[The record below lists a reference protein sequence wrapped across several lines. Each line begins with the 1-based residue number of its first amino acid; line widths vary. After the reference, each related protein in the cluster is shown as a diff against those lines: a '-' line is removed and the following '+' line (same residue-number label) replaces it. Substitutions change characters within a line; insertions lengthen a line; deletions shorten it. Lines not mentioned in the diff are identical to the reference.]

1 MFRTH
6 HCNELRKA
14 HVGETVT
21 LVGWVNSNRDHAG
34 VIFTDLRDREGVTQI
49 VFKSEEHPE
58 VAELSHKL
66 RQEDVIQ
73 IIGTVADRPEFGD
86 QTTVNPN
93 IATGEIE
100 VIVSELR
107 VLNKADVL
115 PFQLDKELSNEDLR
129 MKYRYLDLRRPR
141 LRENIRL
148 RHRVTKA
155 VRDELD
161 KSGFIEVETPVL
173 SKSTPEG
180 ARDFLVP
187 SRLSPGKF
195 YALPQAPQQ
204 YKQLLMVAGV
214 ERYFQIARCFRDEDL
229 RADRQPEFTQVDIE
243 ASFIT
248 QEDIFKLIESLL
260 AEAFRLGIGVE
271 IPKNFPRMTYQEAM
285 DRFGVDR
292 PDTRYGLEI
301 VELTEIFVGSK
312 FGVFQR
318 AAEGGGVVRAINAKG
333 FASVTTGQV
342 KRLEEVAKE
351 AGAGGLAY
359 IKVEGGEW
367 KSPIVKFFSE
377 AERAELQ
384 QRMGIEEGDLILFGC
399 DKWDVVCNVLG
410 RLRSEACSMQ
420 GILEGN
426 KALNVLWVT
435 DFPLLGYDA
444 EEGKWGAVHHPF
456 TRPKAEDV
464 SLLDDESTYGKVRA
478 DAYDVV
484 LNGVEIG
491 GGSIRIHEQN
501 LQARVFSI
509 LGISEEEQEANFSHI
524 LTAFRFGAPPHGGIA
539 LGLDRLV
546 MLIAGESSIR
556 EVIAFPKNNKGVDL
570 MSDSPAEVEFKQLRD
585 LYVKSTY
592 QEKKKQG

>member
-1 MFRTH
+1 
-6 HCNELRKA
+6 
-14 HVGETVT
+14 
-21 LVGWVNSNRDHAG
+21 

-49 VFKSEEHPE
+49 VFKSEEAPE

-73 IIGTVADRPEFGD
+73 ITGTVENRPQFGD

-100 VIVSELR
+100 VVVRDLK

-141 LRENIRL
+141 LRENLRL

-155 VRDELD
+155 VRDHLD
-161 KSGFIEVETPVL
+161 VNGFIEVETPVL

-248 QEDIFKLIESLL
+248 QEDIFKLVEGIL
-260 AEAFRLGIGVE
+260 AEAFQQGIGVS
-271 IPKNFPRMTYQEAM
+271 IPQTFPRMSYQEAM
-285 DRFGVDR
+285 DRFGIDR
-292 PDTRYGLEI
+292 PDTRFGMEI
-301 VELTEIFVGSK
+301 VDLTQDFLSSN
-312 FGVFQR
+312 FGVFKR
-318 AAEGGGVVRAINAKG
+318 AAEGGGVVRSINAKG
-333 FASVTTGQV
+333 FAGVTTGQV

-367 KSPIVKFFSE
+367 KSPIVKFFSD
-377 AERAELQ
+377 AERNALKEKL
-384 QRMGIEEGDLILFGC
+384 GIEEGDLVLFGC
-399 DKWDVVCNVLG
+399 DKWETVCNVLY
-410 RLRSEACSMQ
+410 RLRTEVCQMQ
-420 GILEGN
+420 GLLEGN
-426 KALNVLWVT
+426 TDLNFLWVY
-435 DFPLLGYDA
+435 DFPLLGYAA

-464 SLLDDESTYGKVRA
+464 HLLDDEATFGKVRA

-491 GGSIRIHEQN
+491 GGSIRIHEQD
-501 LQARVFSI
+501 LQARVFTI
-509 LGISEEEQEANFSHI
+509 LGISEAEQQANFSHI
-524 LTAFRFGAPPHGGIA
+524 LTAFRFGAPPHGGLA

-570 MSDSPAEVEFKQLRD
+570 MSDSPAEVEMKQLRE

-592 QEKKKQG
+592 QEKKKAD

>member
-6 HCNELRKA
+6 HCNELRKS
-14 HVGETVT
+14 HIGNTVT

-49 VFKSEEHPE
+49 VFKSDEHPE
-58 VAELSHKL
+58 VAEMSHKL

-73 IIGTVADRPEFGD
+73 IVGVVSERPEFNG

-93 IATGEIE
+93 IDTGEVE
-100 VIVSELR
+100 VVVRELR

-141 LRENIRL
+141 LRENLRL

-155 VRDELD
+155 VRDHLD
-161 KSGFIEVETPVL
+161 KNGFVEVETPVL

-248 QEDIFKLIESLL
+248 QEDIFGLIEGILSQ
-260 AEAFRLGIGVE
+260 AFAKGIGVK
-271 IPKNFPRMTYQEAM
+271 IPKKFPRMTYQEAM

-301 VELTEIFVGSK
+301 VDLTEVFVGSK

-333 FASVTTGQV
+333 FAGITTGQV

-367 KSPIVKFFSE
+367 KSPIVKFFGE
-377 AERAELQ
+377 AERAALQ
-384 QRMGIEEGDLILFGC
+384 EKLKIEEGDLILFGC
-399 DKWDVVCNVLG
+399 DKWEVVCNVLG
-410 RLRSEACSMQ
+410 RLRTEVCGMQ

-426 KALNVLWVT
+426 TNLNFLWVT

-444 EEGKWGAVHHPF
+444 EEGRWGAVHHPF

-464 SLLDDESTYGKVRA
+464 AFLEDEATFGKVRA

-491 GGSIRIHEQN
+491 GGSIRIHEQG
-501 LQARVFSI
+501 LQARVFTI

-570 MSDSPAEVEFKQLRD
+570 MSDSPAEVDFKQLRE
-585 LYVKSTY
+585 LYVKSTF
-592 QEKKKQG
+592 QEKKKV

>member
-6 HCNELRKA
+6 HCNELRKS
-14 HVGETVT
+14 HVGQTVT

-49 VFKSEEHPE
+49 VFKSDEHPA

-73 IIGTVADRPEFGD
+73 IVGLVADRPEFGD

-248 QEDIFKLIESLL
+248 QEDIFVLIEALL
-260 AEAFRLGIGVE
+260 AEAFEKGIGVK
-271 IPKNFPRMTYQEAM
+271 IPTSFPRMTYQESM

-301 VELTEIFVGSK
+301 VDLTEVFVGSK

-318 AAEGGGVVRAINAKG
+318 AAEGGGVVRAINVKG
-333 FASVTTGQV
+333 FAGVTTGQV
-342 KRLEEVAKE
+342 KRLEEIAKE

-367 KSPIVKFFSE
+367 KSPIVKFFSDT
-377 AERAELQ
+377 ERKALEGKL
-384 QRMGIEEGDLILFGC
+384 GIEEGDLVLFGC

-410 RLRSEACSMQ
+410 RLRGEACSMQ

-426 KALNVLWVT
+426 KELNFLWVT

-464 SLLDDESTYGKVRA
+464 HLLDDEATYGKVRA

-491 GGSIRIHEQN
+491 GGSIRIHEQG
-501 LQARVFSI
+501 LQARLFSI

-546 MLIAGESSIR
+546 MLIAGETSIR

-570 MSDSPAEVEFKQLRD
+570 MSDSPADVDFKQLRD
-585 LYVKSTY
+585 LYVKSTF
-592 QEKKKQG
+592 QEKKKD